1 MEWISRGRLSV
12 DCQLV
17 PPAAMAKLYSH
28 NVGAWDGFSDKRYPD
43 SLHGARSRKAKD
55 GMVISQRG
63 RRRMTTWWT
72 WTELVCFS
80 SSSHSTPGNME
91 HVGAVRTS
99 LADANVVMTGDRQD
113 TLSTGGVAEGWQS
126 GTIDDGNRM

>member
-1 MEWISRGRLSV
+1 
-12 DCQLV
+12 
-17 PPAAMAKLYSH
+17 
-28 NVGAWDGFSDKRYPD
+28 
-43 SLHGARSRKAKD
+43 
-55 GMVISQRG
+55 
-63 RRRMTTWWT
+63 
-72 WTELVCFS
+72 
-80 SSSHSTPGNME
+80 ME